1 MNTLIAS
8 PDMMQKL
15 LVLTELRDP
24 VAGLNFTG
32 SGMIGTPLGANVI
45 RCAAV
50 PAGTIV
56 ALDKNFALEMV
67 TAGDITVD
75 YDKLINTQLERAA
88 VTSTSGFAK
97 IFPDAVKVLTLKTA

>member
-1 MNTLIAS
+1 
-8 PDMMQKL
+8 
-15 LVLTELRDP
+15 
-24 VAGLNFTG
+24 
-32 SGMIGTPLGANVI
+32 
-45 RCAAV
+45 
-50 PAGTIV
+50 
-56 ALDKNFALEMV
+56 MV

>member
-1 MNTLIAS
+1 M
-8 PDMMQKL
+8 
-15 LVLTELRDP
+15 
-24 VAGLNFTG
+24 
-32 SGMIGTPLGANVI
+32 
-45 RCAAV
+45 